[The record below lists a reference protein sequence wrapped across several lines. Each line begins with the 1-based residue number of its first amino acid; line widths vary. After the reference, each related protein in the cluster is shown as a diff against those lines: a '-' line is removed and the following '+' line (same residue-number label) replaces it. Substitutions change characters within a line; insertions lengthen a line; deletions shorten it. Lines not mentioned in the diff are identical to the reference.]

1 VTGPGFGYV
10 RSMGAYYRPRT
21 PRAALVAASAGILPT
36 EAIVFKA
43 SSVKPLFEEP
53 YDLEEL
59 DRVLAQESLSFGDA
73 MNLAEIFVIMTRDP
87 DKERALFAAES
98 LTALENRWAR
108 RSEAQRAEMEGS
120 PGDQRAAFLYA
131 RSMYERAMLA
141 GRMAPIR
148 NFYLLKAYYVLCQ
161 HRDAEGGGPG
171 FNLLIRCLLRLGLY
185 GQAEFDIRMRRGRGG
200 DGELLALAVETAY
213 LRKDVA
219 RIRELVD
226 GVDLGSL
233 GLDEELRSLLE
244 AWKA

>member
-1 VTGPGFGYV
+1 LTASGFGYV

-21 PRAALVAASAGILPT
+21 PRAALVAASAGILPPD
-36 EAIVFKA
+36 AIVFKA

-59 DRVLAQESLSFGDA
+59 DRVLAQEGLPFGDA
-73 MNLAEIFVIMTRDP
+73 MNLAEIFAAMTRDP

-98 LTALENRWAR
+98 LTSLENRWAR
-108 RSEAQRAEMEGS
+108 RSGALREAFEASG
-120 PGDQRAAFLYA
+120 GDDELAFRLA
-131 RSMYERAMLA
+131 RSLYEQAMLA

-148 NFYLLKAYYVLCQ
+148 NFYLLDAYYILCG
-161 HRDAEGGGPG
+161 HPDAETGGPG
-171 FNLLIRCLLRLGLY
+171 FNLLIRCLLRLGIY
-185 GQAEFDIRMRRGRGG
+185 AQADFEIRSRRGRRA

-226 GVDLGSL
+226 DADLASL
-233 GLDEELRSLLE
+233 GLDDEVRGLLE